1 MAHPPELRDAVRRSY
16 IGDRLPLEAA
26 AEKHGIPAATAR
38 KWKSVAAAIGDD
50 WDKARAATALTAA
63 GTNTV
68 AQLVLHDFLILHQ
81 ATVDALRT
89 EEGMS
94 ALEKAEAMSRLAD
107 AFTKTMSAV
116 AKAAPD
122 LGRFAVATELMQDLA
137 SFVAASFPQHIGIL
151 AEILE
156 PFAASHAR
164 KYE

>member
-16 IGDRLPLEAA
+16 VGDRLPLEAA
-26 AEKHGIPAATAR
+26 AEKHCIPAATAR

-63 GTNTV
+63 GANTV

-81 ATVDALRT
+81 STVEALKA
-89 EEGMS
+89 EEDVS
-94 ALEKAEAMSRLAD
+94 ALAKAEAMSRLAD

-122 LGRFAVATELMQDLA
+122 LGRFAVASELMQDLVE
-137 SFVAASFPQHIGIL
+137 FVGREFPDHRAAL
-151 AEILE
+151 VEILE
-156 PFAASHAR
+156 PFGAFVAQR
-164 KYE
+164 YG